1 MSLLTLITIVSN
13 RVDTCE
19 LLCIGNVY
27 WYSFLYIDTNL
38 NYIEY
43 VPILVYHICIPRQSF
58 FVTLYA
64 MTEREIH
71 DEKNKK
77 VFLGGI
83 ILGLSKWHGNLYVAF
98 KAGNLATSFRALTY
112 ITLWF
117 CSHW

>member
-1 MSLLTLITIVSN
+1 M
-13 RVDTCE
+13 DTCE